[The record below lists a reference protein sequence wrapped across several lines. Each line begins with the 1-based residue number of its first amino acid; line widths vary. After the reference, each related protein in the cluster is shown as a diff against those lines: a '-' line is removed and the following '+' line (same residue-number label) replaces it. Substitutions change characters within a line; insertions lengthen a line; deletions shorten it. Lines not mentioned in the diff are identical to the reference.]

1 MVVALTGSTAVLLMA
16 LLAFGAWRL
25 RARWLDKLESDASNQ
40 VAYYAERVG
49 RTFAGAALTAR
60 LASSYLGRHA
70 PLRRE
75 ALSRYL
81 EGVALANPELDRI
94 AVQWN
99 SGTAITCTLED
110 AQVVFT
116 ESDEVPSVQPH
127 GTWVEV
133 NQDREAAYSLPLTGA
148 NGESQGVLTVWLSL
162 EGLAKELEPIK
173 SEPGRYGLLLSR
185 AGHLVASS
193 GSPVANQLVAIEHE
207 SPPNHSLIEA
217 TDPIHQNRAW
227 LIFHPVTGTPL
238 EVVIVYSVH
247 EEMAELQRTLT
258 DLSVIGVLGLLVLAG
273 VSWMAAGRL
282 AAPIATLSELVSR
295 AARGE
300 ADVGAERSVERH
312 SREVDEMASSFEALV
327 RELRAS
333 VSHQERLASELKVA
347 AELQRSLLPRDLP
360 SGVSFALAAQSRPA
374 REVGGDLFDFFW
386 IDEQHLGL
394 LVGDVSG
401 KGIPAA
407 LYVGVSGTHLRVIGL
422 SGQSPCETLAR
433 VNLRLCQDDDS
444 DMFLTAFYGVFNVV
458 TGELRY
464 ALAGHPP
471 PLLVSSNRAEEL
483 PECPGMP
490 LGIVTTVE
498 FEERTV
504 HLQPGQVLFAFTDG
518 VTEARNDSGDLYGD
532 ERLQA
537 ALAQVERP
545 AAAQLV
551 GCLLEEVD
559 RFVDG
564 HTAADDVTVL
574 CLEYRGE

>member
-25 RARWLDKLESDASNQ
+25 HARWLDKLESDASNQ

-70 PLRRE
+70 PLRPE
-75 ALSRYL
+75 AMTRYL

-99 SGTAITCTLED
+99 SGTAITCTLKD

-116 ESDEVPSVQPH
+116 EASEVPSVQPH
-127 GTWVEV
+127 GSWIEV
-133 NQDREAAYSLPLTGA
+133 NQDREAAFSLPL
-148 NGESQGVLTVWLSL
+148 NDLDGESQGVLTVWLSL
-162 EGLAKELEPIK
+162 DGLAEELEPIK
-173 SEPGRYGLLLSR
+173 SEPGRYGLLLSK

-193 GSPVANQLVAIEHE
+193 GSPVANQLVAIERE
-207 SPPNHSLIEA
+207 SAAEHSLVQA
-217 TDPIHQNRAW
+217 TDPIHQRRAW

-238 EVVIVYSVH
+238 EVVIVYGVR
-247 EEMAELQRTLT
+247 EEMAELQRTLA
-258 DLSVIGVLGLLVLAG
+258 DLSIIGVLGLLVLAG
-273 VSWMAAGRL
+273 VSWIAAGRL
-282 AAPIATLSELVSR
+282 AAPIATLSQLVSR

-300 ADVGAERSVERH
+300 ADVPAERSVERH

-327 RELRAS
+327 RELRSS
-333 VSHQERLASELKVA
+333 VSKQERLASELKVA
-347 AELQRSLLPRDLP
+347 ADLQRSLLPRDLP
-360 SGVSFALAAQSRPA
+360 RGSGFALAARSQPA

-407 LYVGVSGTHLRVIGL
+407 LYVGVSATHLRVIGL
-422 SGQSPCETLAR
+422 SGQTPSETLAR
-433 VNLRLCQDDDS
+433 VNQRLCQDDDS
-444 DMFLTAFYGVFNVV
+444 DMFLTAFYGVFNVT

-464 ALAGHPP
+464 SLAGHPP
-471 PLLVSSNRAEEL
+471 PLLIGQDGVREL

-490 LGIVTTVE
+490 LGIVTGVE
-498 FEERTV
+498 FEERGLT
-504 HLQPGQVLFAFTDG
+504 LTPGQVLFAFTDG
-518 VTEARNDSGDLYGD
+518 VTEARDGSGDLYGD
-532 ERLQA
+532 ERLQTA
-537 ALAQVERP
+537 VAQAERP
-545 AAAQLV
+545 DADNLV
-551 GCLLEEVD
+551 RLVFAEID
-559 RFVDG
+559 RFADG
-564 HTAADDVTVL
+564 HDAADDVTVL
-574 CLEYRGE
+574 CLERR